1 MPATQ
6 SLRLSS
12 APLPPSSF
20 SSFKW
25 PHFLTLLHLKADD
38 TEWNSSGGCMCGSA
52 QKYLWILN
60 EAGCRAQES
69 WDWCQFNGGQV
80 SPQHWQT
87 RGRTQ
92 RLHDGACQSQSPCG
106 RASPPKW
113 LCQHPC
119 SQGGPCCLL
128 PLSEPS
134 EISKGLWPES
144 FQIIASVLG
153 LRFWVYSIRA
163 ESLLVFVY
171 LFCLFFNIY
180 SFGHTRS

>member
-1 MPATQ
+1 MC
-6 SLRLSS
+6 SSS
-12 APLPPSSF
+12 ARSAGLMGSF
-20 SSFKW
+20 VVTGLATVGAGRWGW
-25 PHFLTLLHLKADD
+25 PLTLLAARPCLGP
-38 TEWNSSGGCMCGSA
+38 SGVAALGPGV
-52 QKYLWILN
+52 
-60 EAGCRAQES
+60 AGCRAQES

-180 SFGHTRS
+180 SFGHPRS